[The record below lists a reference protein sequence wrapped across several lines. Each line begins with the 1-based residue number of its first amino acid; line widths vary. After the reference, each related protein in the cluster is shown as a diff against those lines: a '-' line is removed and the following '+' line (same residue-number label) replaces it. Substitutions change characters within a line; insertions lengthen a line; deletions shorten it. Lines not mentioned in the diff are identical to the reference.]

1 MSDLQIALIA
11 IGALI
16 ILAVL
21 ILNWWQERRFHRQVQ
36 SQFADLK
43 NDVLLPESAAQ
54 TAIANDSHEETL
66 LSELNDVHSVLGDPG
81 HDAVDTHDADNF
93 TINLGVKLD
102 VEGSPTFDAPSDY
115 VDGKEKSEPSQAVE
129 GISLPASVEAKVS
142 AGLPSMLL
150 SKIDTTALLYMAN
163 ESTMELVRESTQGL
177 FDGLDKPFVI
187 HVLNKNQ
194 AWQELDD
201 DNAQPHQA
209 VFRLA
214 CSLQLAD
221 RGGAVTRSALSRFQL
236 AVTELA
242 LKINADLEWQ
252 DIDSIQAQAKELDEF
267 CIAVDKTVGFHLSHG
282 ENGAFSA
289 AKLITLAE
297 AQGLVANDAGCLQAF
312 NAESA
317 KPSFIIFNTENQLT
331 GFNAANDALIKSVI
345 FQLDIP
351 RVDACSL
358 AFKQM
363 VQVAK
368 LLASDLNAKLLDAN
382 NRILNDQQIDQIFQQ
397 LDSIQETMTLRG
409 IEPGSE
415 SALRLFS

>member
-36 SQFADLK
+36 SQFGDIE
-43 NDVLLPESAAQ
+43 NDVLLPESSPQTPPDNEVRDEGLISDRDDAHSGLEDGVYDIGDAQ
-54 TAIANDSHEETL
+54 
-66 LSELNDVHSVLGDPG
+66 
-81 HDAVDTHDADNF
+81 DADNF
-93 TINLGVKLD
+93 TINVAVKID
-102 VEGSPTFDAPSDY
+102 AEDAPAFDTLT
-115 VDGKEKSEPSQAVE
+115 VTADSEEPQPSQTIEEVAP
-129 GISLPASVEAKVS
+129 SAPAEPKVS

-150 SKIDTTALLYMAN
+150 SKIDTTALLYLAK
-163 ESTMELVRESTQGL
+163 ESTRLTLKESLQGL
-177 FDGLDKPFVI
+177 FDGLDKPFFI
-187 HVLNKNQ
+187 HALDKNQ
-194 AWQELDD
+194 AWQVLDD
-201 DNAQPHQA
+201 DDTQTYQP
-209 VFRLA
+209 VLRVA

-221 RGGAVTRSALSRFQL
+221 RGGAVTRSTLSRFQL

-252 DIDSIQAQAKELDEF
+252 DIESIQLQASELDEF

-289 AKLITLAE
+289 AKLTALAE
-297 AQGLVANDAGCLQAF
+297 AQGLAANDAGCLQAF
-312 NAESA
+312 NSQSA

-331 GFNAANDALIKSVI
+331 AFNAASDALIKSVI

-351 RVDACSL
+351 RVDECTL

-363 VQVAK
+363 VKVAK
-368 LLASDLNAKLLDAN
+368 SLAVDLNANLLDAN
-382 NRILNDQQIDQIFQQ
+382 NRILNDQQIEQIFQQ
-397 LDSIQETMTLRG
+397 VDSIQDTMRLRG

-415 SALRLFS
+415 AALRLFS

>member
-21 ILNWWQERRFHRQVQ
+21 ILNWWQERRFHRQAQ

-43 NDVLLPESAAQ
+43 NDALLPESSSQTPPDDEAHDDGLISEKDDTQSGLEDGVYDIADAQ
-54 TAIANDSHEETL
+54 
-66 LSELNDVHSVLGDPG
+66 
-81 HDAVDTHDADNF
+81 DADNF
-93 TINLGVKLD
+93 TINVAVKID
-102 VEGSPTFDAPSDY
+102 AEDAPAFDALTVTAD
-115 VDGKEKSEPSQAVE
+115 SEEPQPSQTIEEVAP
-129 GISLPASVEAKVS
+129 SAPAEPKVS

-150 SKIDTTALLYMAN
+150 SKIDTTALLYLAK
-163 ESTMELVRESTQGL
+163 ESTMLTLKESSRAL
-177 FDGLDKPFVI
+177 FDGLDKPFFI
-187 HVLNKNQ
+187 HALDKNQ
-194 AWQELDD
+194 TWQVLDD
-201 DNAQPHQA
+201 DDTETYQP
-209 VFRLA
+209 VLRVA

-221 RGGAVTRSALSRFQL
+221 RGGAVTRSTLSRFQL

-252 DIDSIQAQAKELDEF
+252 DIESIQLQANELDEF

-289 AKLITLAE
+289 AKLTALAE
-297 AQGLVANDAGCLQAF
+297 AQGLAANDAGCLQAF
-312 NAESA
+312 NPQSA

-331 GFNAANDALIKSVI
+331 AFNAASDALIKSVI

-351 RVDACSL
+351 RVDECTL

-363 VQVAK
+363 VKVAK
-368 LLASDLNAKLLDAN
+368 SLAVDLNANLLDAN
-382 NRILNDQQIDQIFQQ
+382 NRILNDQQIEQIFQQ
-397 LDSIQETMTLRG
+397 VDSIQDAMRLRG

-415 SALRLFS
+415 AALRLFS

>member
-21 ILNWWQERRFHRQVQ
+21 ILNWWQERRFHRQAQ

-43 NDVLLPESAAQ
+43 NDALLPESSSQTPPDDEAHDDGLISEKDDTQSGLEDGVYDIADAQ
-54 TAIANDSHEETL
+54 
-66 LSELNDVHSVLGDPG
+66 
-81 HDAVDTHDADNF
+81 DADNF
-93 TINLGVKLD
+93 TINVAVKID
-102 VEGSPTFDAPSDY
+102 AEDAPAFDALTVTAD
-115 VDGKEKSEPSQAVE
+115 SEEPQPSQAIEDVAP
-129 GISLPASVEAKVS
+129 SAPAEPKVS

-150 SKIDTTALLYMAN
+150 SKIDTTALLYLAK
-163 ESTMELVRESTQGL
+163 ESTMLTLKESLQGL
-177 FDGLDKPFVI
+177 FDGLDKPFFI
-187 HVLNKNQ
+187 HALDKNQ
-194 AWQELDD
+194 AWQVLDD
-201 DNAQPHQA
+201 DDTQTYQP
-209 VFRLA
+209 VLRVA

-221 RGGAVTRSALSRFQL
+221 RGGAVTRSTLSRFQL

-242 LKINADLEWQ
+242 LKINADLEWH
-252 DIDSIQAQAKELDEF
+252 DIESIQLQANELDEF

-289 AKLITLAE
+289 AKLTALAE
-297 AQGLVANDAGCLQAF
+297 AQGLAANDAGCLQAF
-312 NAESA
+312 NPQSA

-331 GFNAANDALIKSVI
+331 AFNAASDALIKSVI

-351 RVDACSL
+351 RVDECTL

-363 VQVAK
+363 VKVAK
-368 LLASDLNAKLLDAN
+368 SLAVDLNANLLDAN
-382 NRILNDQQIDQIFQQ
+382 NRILNDQQIEQIFQQ
-397 LDSIQETMTLRG
+397 VDSIQDAMRLRG

-415 SALRLFS
+415 AALRLFS

>member
-36 SQFADLK
+36 SQFADIK

-54 TAIANDSHEETL
+54 TSLASEAHEDGLMSEMDDTQSGLEDGVYDIA
-66 LSELNDVHSVLGDPG
+66 
-81 HDAVDTHDADNF
+81 DAQDADNF
-93 TINLGVKLD
+93 TINVAVKID
-102 VEGSPTFDAPSDY
+102 AEDAPAFDALTVTAD
-115 VDGKEKSEPSQAVE
+115 SEEPQPSQAIEDVAP
-129 GISLPASVEAKVS
+129 SAPAEPKVS

-150 SKIDTTALLYMAN
+150 SKIDTTALLYLAK
-163 ESTMELVRESTQGL
+163 ESTMRTLKESSRAL
-177 FDGLDKPFVI
+177 FDGLDKPFFI
-187 HVLNKNQ
+187 HALDKNQ
-194 AWQELDD
+194 TWQVLDD
-201 DNAQPHQA
+201 DDTQTYQP
-209 VFRLA
+209 VLRVA

-221 RGGAVTRSALSRFQL
+221 RGGAVTRSTLSRFQL

-252 DIDSIQAQAKELDEF
+252 DIESIQLQANELDEF

-289 AKLITLAE
+289 AKLTALAE
-297 AQGLVANDAGCLQAF
+297 AQGLAANDAGCLQAF
-312 NAESA
+312 NPQSA

-331 GFNAANDALIKSVI
+331 AFNAASDALIKSVI

-351 RVDACSL
+351 RVDECTL

-363 VQVAK
+363 VKVAK
-368 LLASDLNAKLLDAN
+368 SLAVDLNANLLDAN
-382 NRILNDQQIDQIFQQ
+382 NRILNDQQIEQIFQQ
-397 LDSIQETMTLRG
+397 VDSIQDAMRLRG

-415 SALRLFS
+415 AALRLFS

>member
-21 ILNWWQERRFHRQVQ
+21 ILNWWQERRFHRQAQ

-43 NDVLLPESAAQ
+43 NDALLPESSSQTPPDNEAHDDGLISEQDDTQSGLEDGVYDIADAQ
-54 TAIANDSHEETL
+54 
-66 LSELNDVHSVLGDPG
+66 
-81 HDAVDTHDADNF
+81 DADNF
-93 TINLGVKLD
+93 TINVAVKID
-102 VEGSPTFDAPSDY
+102 AEDAPAFDALTVTAD
-115 VDGKEKSEPSQAVE
+115 SEEPQPSQAIEDVAP
-129 GISLPASVEAKVS
+129 SAPAEPKVS

-150 SKIDTTALLYMAN
+150 SKIDTTALLYLAK
-163 ESTMELVRESTQGL
+163 ESTMLTLKESLQGL
-177 FDGLDKPFVI
+177 FDGLDKPFFI
-187 HVLNKNQ
+187 HALDKNQ
-194 AWQELDD
+194 AWQVLDD
-201 DNAQPHQA
+201 GNTQTYQP
-209 VFRLA
+209 VLRVA

-221 RGGAVTRSALSRFQL
+221 RGGAVTRSTLSRFQL

-252 DIDSIQAQAKELDEF
+252 DIESIQLQAAELDEF

-289 AKLITLAE
+289 AKLTALAE
-297 AQGLVANDAGCLQAF
+297 AQGLAANDAGCLQAF
-312 NAESA
+312 NPQSA

-331 GFNAANDALIKSVI
+331 AFNAASDALIKSVI

-351 RVDACSL
+351 RVDECTQ

-363 VQVAK
+363 VKVAK
-368 LLASDLNAKLLDAN
+368 SLAVDLNANLLDAN
-382 NRILNDQQIDQIFQQ
+382 NRILNDQQIEQIFQQ
-397 LDSIQETMTLRG
+397 VDSIQDAMRLRG

-415 SALRLFS
+415 AALRLFS

>member
-36 SQFADLK
+36 SQFADIK
-43 NDVLLPESAAQ
+43 SDALLPESAAQ
-54 TAIANDSHEETL
+54 TPLDSEAHEDGLISEKDDTQSGLEDGVYDIA
-66 LSELNDVHSVLGDPG
+66 
-81 HDAVDTHDADNF
+81 DAQDADNF
-93 TINLGVKLD
+93 TINVAVKID
-102 VEGSPTFDAPSDY
+102 AEDAPAFDTLT
-115 VDGKEKSEPSQAVE
+115 VTADSEEPQPSQTIEEVVPSA
-129 GISLPASVEAKVS
+129 PAEPKVS

-150 SKIDTTALLYMAN
+150 SKIDTTALLYLAK
-163 ESTMELVRESTQGL
+163 ESTRLTLKESLQGL
-177 FDGLDKPFVI
+177 FDGLDKPFFI
-187 HVLNKNQ
+187 HALDKNQ
-194 AWQELDD
+194 AWQVLDD
-201 DNAQPHQA
+201 DDTQTYQP
-209 VFRLA
+209 VLRVA

-221 RGGAVTRSALSRFQL
+221 RGGAVTRSTLSRFQL

-252 DIDSIQAQAKELDEF
+252 DIESIQLQASELDEF

-289 AKLITLAE
+289 AKLTALAE
-297 AQGLVANDAGCLQAF
+297 AQGLAANDAGCLQAF
-312 NAESA
+312 NPQSA

-331 GFNAANDALIKSVI
+331 AFNAASDALIKSVI

-351 RVDACSL
+351 RVDECTL

-363 VQVAK
+363 VKVAK
-368 LLASDLNAKLLDAN
+368 SLAVDLNANLLDAN
-382 NRILNDQQIDQIFQQ
+382 NRILNDQQIEQIFQQ
-397 LDSIQETMTLRG
+397 VDSIQDTMRLRG

-415 SALRLFS
+415 AALRLFS

>member
-36 SQFADLK
+36 SQFADIK

-54 TAIANDSHEETL
+54 TPLDSEAHEDGL
-66 LSELNDVHSVLGDPG
+66 ISEKDDAHSGLDDGVYDIGD
-81 HDAVDTHDADNF
+81 AQDADNF
-93 TINLGVKLD
+93 TINVAVKLD
-102 VEGSPTFDAPSDY
+102 AEVASAFDALTVTAD
-115 VDGKEKSEPSQAVE
+115 SEQPQPSQVIEDLAP
-129 GISLPASVEAKVS
+129 SAPAEPKVS
-142 AGLPSMLL
+142 AGLPGMLL
-150 SKIDTTALLYMAN
+150 SKIDTTALLYLAK
-163 ESTMELVRESTQGL
+163 ESTMLTLKESLQGL
-177 FDGLDKPFVI
+177 FDGMDKPFFI
-187 HVLNKNQ
+187 HALDKNQ
-194 AWQELDD
+194 VWQVLDD
-201 DNAQPHQA
+201 DNTQTYQP
-209 VFRLA
+209 VFRVA

-221 RGGAVTRSALSRFQL
+221 RGGAVTRSTLSRFQL

-252 DIDSIQAQAKELDEF
+252 DIESIQLQASELDEF

-289 AKLITLAE
+289 AKLSALAE
-297 AQGLVANDAGCLQAF
+297 AQGLAANDAGCLQAF
-312 NAESA
+312 NSHSA

-331 GFNAANDALIKSVI
+331 AFNAASDALIKSVI

-351 RVDACSL
+351 RVDECTQ

-363 VQVAK
+363 VKVAIS
-368 LLASDLNAKLLDAN
+368 LALDLNANLLDAN
-382 NRILNDQQIDQIFQQ
+382 NRILNDQQIEQIFQQ
-397 LDSIQETMTLRG
+397 VDSIQVAMHLRG

-415 SALRLFS
+415 AALRLFS

>member
-36 SQFADLK
+36 SQFTDIKSDA
-43 NDVLLPESAAQ
+43 LLPESAAQ
-54 TAIANDSHEETL
+54 TPLDSEAHEDGLISEKDDTQSGLEDGVYDIA
-66 LSELNDVHSVLGDPG
+66 
-81 HDAVDTHDADNF
+81 DAQDADNF
-93 TINLGVKLD
+93 TINVAVKID
-102 VEGSPTFDAPSDY
+102 AEDAPAFDTLTVTADSEEPQPSQTIEE
-115 VDGKEKSEPSQAVE
+115 VAPSAQSEP
-129 GISLPASVEAKVS
+129 KVS
-142 AGLPSMLL
+142 TGLPSMLL
-150 SKIDTTALLYMAN
+150 SKIDTTALLYLAK
-163 ESTMELVRESTQGL
+163 ESTRLTLKESLQGL
-177 FDGLDKPFVI
+177 FDGLDKPFFI
-187 HVLNKNQ
+187 HALDKNQ
-194 AWQELDD
+194 AWQVLDD
-201 DNAQPHQA
+201 DDTQTYQP
-209 VFRLA
+209 VLRVA

-221 RGGAVTRSALSRFQL
+221 RGGAVTRSTLSRFQL

-252 DIDSIQAQAKELDEF
+252 DIESIQLQASELDEF

-289 AKLITLAE
+289 AKLTALAE
-297 AQGLVANDAGCLQAF
+297 AQGLAANDAGCLQAF
-312 NAESA
+312 NPQSA

-331 GFNAANDALIKSVI
+331 AFNAASDALIKSVI

-351 RVDACSL
+351 RVDECTL

-363 VQVAK
+363 VKVAK
-368 LLASDLNAKLLDAN
+368 SLAVDLNANLLDAN
-382 NRILNDQQIDQIFQQ
+382 NRILNDQQIEQIFQQ
-397 LDSIQETMTLRG
+397 VDSIQDAMRLRG

-415 SALRLFS
+415 AALRLFS

>member
-36 SQFADLK
+36 SQFTDIKSDA
-43 NDVLLPESAAQ
+43 LLPESAAQ
-54 TAIANDSHEETL
+54 TPLDSEAHEDGL
-66 LSELNDVHSVLGDPG
+66 ISEKDDTQSGLEDGVYDTA
-81 HDAVDTHDADNF
+81 DAQDADNF
-93 TINLGVKLD
+93 TINVAVKID
-102 VEGSPTFDAPSDY
+102 AEDAPAFDTLT
-115 VDGKEKSEPSQAVE
+115 VTADSEEPQPSQTIEEVAP
-129 GISLPASVEAKVS
+129 SAPAEPKVS

-150 SKIDTTALLYMAN
+150 SKIDTTALLYLAK
-163 ESTMELVRESTQGL
+163 ESTRLTLKESLQGL
-177 FDGLDKPFVI
+177 FDGLDKPFFI
-187 HVLNKNQ
+187 HALDKNQ
-194 AWQELDD
+194 AWQVLDD
-201 DNAQPHQA
+201 DDTQTYQP
-209 VFRLA
+209 VLRVA

-221 RGGAVTRSALSRFQL
+221 RGGAVTRSTLSRFQL

-252 DIDSIQAQAKELDEF
+252 DIESIQLQASELDEF

-289 AKLITLAE
+289 AKLTALAE
-297 AQGLVANDAGCLQAF
+297 AQGLAANDAGCLQAF
-312 NAESA
+312 NPQSA
-317 KPSFIIFNTENQLT
+317 KPSFIIFNSENQLT
-331 GFNAANDALIKSVI
+331 AFNAASDALIKSVI

-351 RVDACSL
+351 RVDECTL

-363 VQVAK
+363 VKVAK
-368 LLASDLNAKLLDAN
+368 SLAVDLNANLLDAN
-382 NRILNDQQIDQIFQQ
+382 NRILNDQQIEQIFQQ
-397 LDSIQETMTLRG
+397 VDSIQDTMRLRG

-415 SALRLFS
+415 AALRLFS

>member
-21 ILNWWQERRFHRQVQ
+21 ILNWWQERRFHRQAQ

-43 NDVLLPESAAQ
+43 NDALLPESSSQTPPDNEAHDDGLISEQDDTQSGLEDGVYDIADAQ
-54 TAIANDSHEETL
+54 
-66 LSELNDVHSVLGDPG
+66 
-81 HDAVDTHDADNF
+81 DADNF
-93 TINLGVKLD
+93 TINVAVKID
-102 VEGSPTFDAPSDY
+102 AEDAPAFDALTVTAY
-115 VDGKEKSEPSQAVE
+115 SEEPQPSQAIEDVAP
-129 GISLPASVEAKVS
+129 SAPAEPKVS

-150 SKIDTTALLYMAN
+150 SKIDTTALLYLAK
-163 ESTMELVRESTQGL
+163 ESTMLTLKESSRAL
-177 FDGLDKPFVI
+177 FDGLDKPFFI
-187 HVLNKNQ
+187 HALDKNQ
-194 AWQELDD
+194 TWQVLDD
-201 DNAQPHQA
+201 DDTETYQP
-209 VFRLA
+209 VLRVA

-221 RGGAVTRSALSRFQL
+221 RGGAVTRSTLSRFQL

-252 DIDSIQAQAKELDEF
+252 DIESIQLQANELDEF

-289 AKLITLAE
+289 AKLTALAE
-297 AQGLVANDAGCLQAF
+297 AQGLAANDAGCLQAF
-312 NAESA
+312 NPQSA

-331 GFNAANDALIKSVI
+331 AFNAASDALIKSVI

-351 RVDACSL
+351 RVDECTL

-363 VQVAK
+363 VKVAK
-368 LLASDLNAKLLDAN
+368 SLAVDLNANLLDAN
-382 NRILNDQQIDQIFQQ
+382 NRILNDQQIEQIFQQ
-397 LDSIQETMTLRG
+397 VDSIQDTMRLRG

-415 SALRLFS
+415 AALRLFS

>member
-36 SQFADLK
+36 SQFADIK
-43 NDVLLPESAAQ
+43 SDALLPESAAQ
-54 TAIANDSHEETL
+54 TPLDSEAHEDGLISEKDDTQSGLEDGVYDIA
-66 LSELNDVHSVLGDPG
+66 
-81 HDAVDTHDADNF
+81 DAQDADNF
-93 TINLGVKLD
+93 TINVAVKID
-102 VEGSPTFDAPSDY
+102 AEDAPAFDTLT
-115 VDGKEKSEPSQAVE
+115 VTADSEEPQPSQTIEEVAP
-129 GISLPASVEAKVS
+129 SAPAEPKVS

-150 SKIDTTALLYMAN
+150 SKIDTTALLYLAK
-163 ESTMELVRESTQGL
+163 ESTRLTLKESLQGL
-177 FDGLDKPFVI
+177 FDGLDKPFFI
-187 HVLNKNQ
+187 HALDKNQ
-194 AWQELDD
+194 AWQVLDD
-201 DNAQPHQA
+201 DDTQTYQP
-209 VFRLA
+209 VLRVA

-221 RGGAVTRSALSRFQL
+221 RGGAVTRSTLSRFQL

-252 DIDSIQAQAKELDEF
+252 DIESIQLQANELDEF

-289 AKLITLAE
+289 AKLTALAE
-297 AQGLVANDAGCLQAF
+297 AHGLAANDAGCLQAF
-312 NAESA
+312 NPQSA

-331 GFNAANDALIKSVI
+331 AFNAASDALIKSVI

-351 RVDACSL
+351 RVDECTL

-363 VQVAK
+363 VKVAK
-368 LLASDLNAKLLDAN
+368 SLAVDLNANLLDAN
-382 NRILNDQQIDQIFQQ
+382 NRILNDQQIEQIFQQ
-397 LDSIQETMTLRG
+397 VDSIQDTMRLRG

-415 SALRLFS
+415 AALRLFS

>member
-21 ILNWWQERRFHRQVQ
+21 ILNWWQERRFHRQAQ

-43 NDVLLPESAAQ
+43 NDALLPESSSQTPPDDEAHDDGLISEKDDTQSGLEDGVYDIADAQ
-54 TAIANDSHEETL
+54 
-66 LSELNDVHSVLGDPG
+66 
-81 HDAVDTHDADNF
+81 DADNF
-93 TINLGVKLD
+93 TINVAVKID
-102 VEGSPTFDAPSDY
+102 AEDAPAFDTLT
-115 VDGKEKSEPSQAVE
+115 VTADSEEPQPSQAIEEVAP
-129 GISLPASVEAKVS
+129 SAPAEPKVS

-150 SKIDTTALLYMAN
+150 SKIDTTALLYLAK
-163 ESTMELVRESTQGL
+163 ESTMLTLKESSRAL
-177 FDGLDKPFVI
+177 FDGLDKPFFI
-187 HVLNKNQ
+187 HALDKNQ
-194 AWQELDD
+194 TWQVLDD
-201 DNAQPHQA
+201 DDTETYQP
-209 VFRLA
+209 VLRVA

-221 RGGAVTRSALSRFQL
+221 RGGAVTRSTLSRFQL

-252 DIDSIQAQAKELDEF
+252 DIESIQLQASELDEF
-267 CIAVDKTVGFHLSHG
+267 CIAVDKTVGFHLSHC

-289 AKLITLAE
+289 AKLTALAE
-297 AQGLVANDAGCLQAF
+297 AQGLAANDAGCLQAF
-312 NAESA
+312 NPQSA

-331 GFNAANDALIKSVI
+331 AFNAASDALIKSVI

-351 RVDACSL
+351 RVDECTL

-363 VQVAK
+363 VKVAK
-368 LLASDLNAKLLDAN
+368 SLAVDLNANLLDAN
-382 NRILNDQQIDQIFQQ
+382 NRILNDQQIEQIFQQ
-397 LDSIQETMTLRG
+397 VDSIQDAMRLRG

-415 SALRLFS
+415 AALRLFS

>member
-21 ILNWWQERRFHRQVQ
+21 ILNWWQERRFHRQAQ

-43 NDVLLPESAAQ
+43 NDALLPESSSQTPPDDEAHDDGLISEKDDTQSGLEDGVYDIADAQ
-54 TAIANDSHEETL
+54 
-66 LSELNDVHSVLGDPG
+66 
-81 HDAVDTHDADNF
+81 DADNF
-93 TINLGVKLD
+93 TINVAVKID
-102 VEGSPTFDAPSDY
+102 AEDAPAFDTLT
-115 VDGKEKSEPSQAVE
+115 VTADSEEPQPSQAIEEVAP
-129 GISLPASVEAKVS
+129 SAPAEPKVS

-150 SKIDTTALLYMAN
+150 SKIDTTALLYLAK
-163 ESTMELVRESTQGL
+163 ESTMLTLKESSRAL
-177 FDGLDKPFVI
+177 FDGLDKPFFI
-187 HVLNKNQ
+187 HALDKNQ
-194 AWQELDD
+194 TWQVLDD
-201 DNAQPHQA
+201 DDTQTYQP
-209 VFRLA
+209 VLRVA

-221 RGGAVTRSALSRFQL
+221 RGGAVTRSTLSRFQL

-252 DIDSIQAQAKELDEF
+252 DIESIQLQANELDEF

-289 AKLITLAE
+289 AKLTALAE
-297 AQGLVANDAGCLQAF
+297 AQGLAANDAGCLQAF
-312 NAESA
+312 NPQSA

-331 GFNAANDALIKSVI
+331 AFNAASDALIKSVI

-351 RVDACSL
+351 RVDECTL

-363 VQVAK
+363 VKVAK
-368 LLASDLNAKLLDAN
+368 SLAVDLNANLLDAN
-382 NRILNDQQIDQIFQQ
+382 NRILNDQQIEQIFQQ
-397 LDSIQETMTLRG
+397 VDSIQDAMRLRG

-415 SALRLFS
+415 AALRLFS

>member
-21 ILNWWQERRFHRQVQ
+21 ILNWWQERRFHRQAQ

-43 NDVLLPESAAQ
+43 NDALLPESSSQTPPDNEAHDDGLISEQDDTQSGLEDGVYDIADAQ
-54 TAIANDSHEETL
+54 
-66 LSELNDVHSVLGDPG
+66 
-81 HDAVDTHDADNF
+81 DADNF
-93 TINLGVKLD
+93 TINVAVKID
-102 VEGSPTFDAPSDY
+102 AEDAPAFDALTVTAD
-115 VDGKEKSEPSQAVE
+115 SEEPQPSQAIEDVAP
-129 GISLPASVEAKVS
+129 SAPAEPKVS

-150 SKIDTTALLYMAN
+150 SKIDTTALLYLAK
-163 ESTMELVRESTQGL
+163 ESTMLTLKESSRAL
-177 FDGLDKPFVI
+177 FDGLDKPFFI
-187 HVLNKNQ
+187 HALDKNQ
-194 AWQELDD
+194 TWQVLDD
-201 DNAQPHQA
+201 DDTQTYQP
-209 VFRLA
+209 VLRVA

-221 RGGAVTRSALSRFQL
+221 RGGAVTRSTLSRFQL

-252 DIDSIQAQAKELDEF
+252 DIESIQLQANELDEF

-289 AKLITLAE
+289 AKLTALAE
-297 AQGLVANDAGCLQAF
+297 AQGLAANDAGCLQAF
-312 NAESA
+312 NPQSA

-331 GFNAANDALIKSVI
+331 AFNAASDALIKSVI

-351 RVDACSL
+351 RVDECTL

-363 VQVAK
+363 VKVAK
-368 LLASDLNAKLLDAN
+368 SLAVDLNANLLDAN
-382 NRILNDQQIDQIFQQ
+382 NRILNDQQIEQIFQQ
-397 LDSIQETMTLRG
+397 VDSIQDAMRLRG

-415 SALRLFS
+415 AALRLFS

>member
-36 SQFADLK
+36 SQFADIK
-43 NDVLLPESAAQ
+43 SDALLPESAAQ
-54 TAIANDSHEETL
+54 TPLDSEAHEDGLISEKDDTQSGLADGVYGIA
-66 LSELNDVHSVLGDPG
+66 
-81 HDAVDTHDADNF
+81 DAQDADNF
-93 TINLGVKLD
+93 TINVAVTID
-102 VEGSPTFDAPSDY
+102 VEDAPAFDTLT
-115 VDGKEKSEPSQAVE
+115 VTADSEEPQPSQTIEEVVPSA
-129 GISLPASVEAKVS
+129 PAEPKVS

-150 SKIDTTALLYMAN
+150 SKIDTTALLYLAK
-163 ESTMELVRESTQGL
+163 ESTMLTLKESLQGL
-177 FDGLDKPFVI
+177 FDGLDKPFFI
-187 HVLNKNQ
+187 HALDKNQ
-194 AWQELDD
+194 AWQVLDD
-201 DNAQPHQA
+201 DDTQTYQP
-209 VFRLA
+209 VLRVA

-221 RGGAVTRSALSRFQL
+221 RGGAVTRSTLSRFQL

-252 DIDSIQAQAKELDEF
+252 DIESIQLQASELDEF

-289 AKLITLAE
+289 AKLTALAE
-297 AQGLVANDAGCLQAF
+297 AQGLAANDAGCLQAF
-312 NAESA
+312 NPQSA

-331 GFNAANDALIKSVI
+331 AFNAASDALIKSVI

-351 RVDACSL
+351 RVDECTL

-363 VQVAK
+363 VKVAK
-368 LLASDLNAKLLDAN
+368 SLAVDLNANLLDAN
-382 NRILNDQQIDQIFQQ
+382 NRILNDQQIEQIFQQ
-397 LDSIQETMTLRG
+397 VDSIQDAMRLRG

-415 SALRLFS
+415 AALRLFS

>member
-36 SQFADLK
+36 SQFADIK

-54 TAIANDSHEETL
+54 TPLVSEDHEDGL
-66 LSELNDVHSVLGDPG
+66 ISEKDDAHSGLDDGVYDIGD
-81 HDAVDTHDADNF
+81 AQDADNF
-93 TINLGVKLD
+93 TINVAVKLD
-102 VEGSPTFDAPSDY
+102 AEVASAFDALTVTAD
-115 VDGKEKSEPSQAVE
+115 SEQPQPSQVIEDLAP
-129 GISLPASVEAKVS
+129 SAPAEPKVS
-142 AGLPSMLL
+142 AGLPGMLL
-150 SKIDTTALLYMAN
+150 SKIDTTALLYLAK
-163 ESTMELVRESTQGL
+163 ESTMLTLKESLQGL
-177 FDGLDKPFVI
+177 FDGLDKPFFI
-187 HVLNKNQ
+187 HALDKNQ
-194 AWQELDD
+194 VWQVLDD
-201 DNAQPHQA
+201 DNTQTYQP
-209 VFRLA
+209 VFRVA

-221 RGGAVTRSALSRFQL
+221 RGGAVTRSTLSRFQL

-252 DIDSIQAQAKELDEF
+252 DIESIQLQASELDEF

-289 AKLITLAE
+289 AKLTALAE
-297 AQGLVANDAGCLQAF
+297 AQGLAANDAGCLQAF
-312 NAESA
+312 NSQSA
-317 KPSFIIFNTENQLT
+317 TPSFIIFNTENQLT
-331 GFNAANDALIKSVI
+331 AFNPASDALIKSVI

-351 RVDACSL
+351 RVDESTL

-363 VQVAK
+363 VKVAK
-368 LLASDLNAKLLDAN
+368 SLAVDLNANLLDAN
-382 NRILNDQQIDQIFQQ
+382 NRILNDQQIEQIFQQ
-397 LDSIQETMTLRG
+397 VDSIQCTMRLRG

-415 SALRLFS
+415 AALRLFS

>member
-36 SQFADLK
+36 SQFADIK

-54 TAIANDSHEETL
+54 TRLVSEALEESLICEKDNTE
-66 LSELNDVHSVLGDPG
+66 SELEDGLHNIA
-81 HDAVDTHDADNF
+81 DAQDADNF
-93 TINLGVKLD
+93 TINVAVKLD
-102 VEGSPTFDAPSDY
+102 AEDAPAFDALTVTAD
-115 VDGKEKSEPSQAVE
+115 SEQPQPSQVIEDLAP
-129 GISLPASVEAKVS
+129 SAPAEPKVS

-150 SKIDTTALLYMAN
+150 SKIDTTALLYLAK
-163 ESTMELVRESTQGL
+163 ESTMLTLKESLQGL
-177 FDGLDKPFVI
+177 FDGLDKPFFI
-187 HVLNKNQ
+187 HALDKNQ
-194 AWQELDD
+194 VWQVLDD
-201 DNAQPHQA
+201 DNTQTYQP
-209 VFRLA
+209 VFRVA

-221 RGGAVTRSALSRFQL
+221 RGGAVTRSTLSRFQL

-252 DIDSIQAQAKELDEF
+252 DIESIQLQASELDEF

-289 AKLITLAE
+289 AKLTALAE
-297 AQGLVANDAGCLQAF
+297 AQGLAANDAGCLQAF
-312 NAESA
+312 NSQSA
-317 KPSFIIFNTENQLT
+317 TPSFIIFNTENQLT
-331 GFNAANDALIKSVI
+331 AFNAASDALIKSVI

-351 RVDACSL
+351 RVDESTL

-363 VQVAK
+363 VKVAK
-368 LLASDLNAKLLDAN
+368 SLAVDLNANLLDAN
-382 NRILNDQQIDQIFQQ
+382 NRILNDQQIEQIFQQ
-397 LDSIQETMTLRG
+397 VDSIQGAMRLRG

-415 SALRLFS
+415 AALRLFS

>member
-21 ILNWWQERRFHRQVQ
+21 ILNWWQERRFHRQAQ

-43 NDVLLPESAAQ
+43 NDALLPESSSQTPPDNEAHDDGLISEQDDTQSGLEDGVYDIADAQ
-54 TAIANDSHEETL
+54 
-66 LSELNDVHSVLGDPG
+66 
-81 HDAVDTHDADNF
+81 DADNF
-93 TINLGVKLD
+93 TINVAVKID
-102 VEGSPTFDAPSDY
+102 AEDAPAFDTLT
-115 VDGKEKSEPSQAVE
+115 VTADSEEPQPSQAIEEVAP
-129 GISLPASVEAKVS
+129 SAPAEPKVS

-150 SKIDTTALLYMAN
+150 SKIDTTALLYLAK
-163 ESTMELVRESTQGL
+163 ESTMLTLKESSRAL
-177 FDGLDKPFVI
+177 FDGLDKPFFI
-187 HVLNKNQ
+187 HALDKNQ
-194 AWQELDD
+194 TWQVLDD
-201 DNAQPHQA
+201 DDTETYQP
-209 VFRLA
+209 VLRVA

-221 RGGAVTRSALSRFQL
+221 RGGAVTRSTLSRFQL

-252 DIDSIQAQAKELDEF
+252 DIESIQLQANELDEF

-289 AKLITLAE
+289 AKLTALAE
-297 AQGLVANDAGCLQAF
+297 AQGLAANDAGCLQAF
-312 NAESA
+312 NPQSA

-331 GFNAANDALIKSVI
+331 AFNAASDALIKSVI

-351 RVDACSL
+351 RVDECTQ

-363 VQVAK
+363 VKVAK
-368 LLASDLNAKLLDAN
+368 SLAVDLNANLLDAN
-382 NRILNDQQIDQIFQQ
+382 NRILNDQQIEQIFQQ
-397 LDSIQETMTLRG
+397 VDSIQDAMRLRG

-415 SALRLFS
+415 AALRLFS

>member
-21 ILNWWQERRFHRQVQ
+21 ILNWWQERRFHRQAQ

-43 NDVLLPESAAQ
+43 NDALLPESSSQTPPDNEAHDDGLISEQDDTQSGLEDGVYDIADAQ
-54 TAIANDSHEETL
+54 
-66 LSELNDVHSVLGDPG
+66 
-81 HDAVDTHDADNF
+81 DADNF
-93 TINLGVKLD
+93 TINVAVKID
-102 VEGSPTFDAPSDY
+102 AEDAPAFDALTVTAD
-115 VDGKEKSEPSQAVE
+115 SEEPQPSQAIEDVAP
-129 GISLPASVEAKVS
+129 SAPAEPKVS

-150 SKIDTTALLYMAN
+150 SKIDTTALLYLAK
-163 ESTMELVRESTQGL
+163 ESTMLTLKESSRAL
-177 FDGLDKPFVI
+177 FDGLDKPFFI
-187 HVLNKNQ
+187 HALDKNQ
-194 AWQELDD
+194 TWQVLDD
-201 DNAQPHQA
+201 DDTETYQP
-209 VFRLA
+209 VLRVA

-221 RGGAVTRSALSRFQL
+221 RGGAVTRSTLSRFQL

-252 DIDSIQAQAKELDEF
+252 DIESIQLQANELDEF

-289 AKLITLAE
+289 AKLTALAE
-297 AQGLVANDAGCLQAF
+297 AQGLAANDAGCLQAF
-312 NAESA
+312 NPQSA

-331 GFNAANDALIKSVI
+331 AFNAASDALIKSVI

-351 RVDACSL
+351 RVDECTQ

-363 VQVAK
+363 VKVAK
-368 LLASDLNAKLLDAN
+368 SLAVDLNANLLDAN
-382 NRILNDQQIDQIFQQ
+382 NRILNDQQIEQIFQQ
-397 LDSIQETMTLRG
+397 VDSIQDAMRLRG

-415 SALRLFS
+415 AALRLFS

>member
-36 SQFADLK
+36 SQFTDIKSDA
-43 NDVLLPESAAQ
+43 LLPESAAQ
-54 TAIANDSHEETL
+54 TPLDSEAHEDGL
-66 LSELNDVHSVLGDPG
+66 ISEKDDTQSGLEDGVYDTA
-81 HDAVDTHDADNF
+81 DAQDADNF
-93 TINLGVKLD
+93 TINVAVKID
-102 VEGSPTFDAPSDY
+102 AEDAPAFDTLT
-115 VDGKEKSEPSQAVE
+115 VTADSEEPQPSQTIEEVAP
-129 GISLPASVEAKVS
+129 SAPAEPKVS

-150 SKIDTTALLYMAN
+150 SKIDTTALLYLAK
-163 ESTMELVRESTQGL
+163 ESTRLTLKESLQGL
-177 FDGLDKPFVI
+177 FDGLDKPFFI
-187 HVLNKNQ
+187 HALDKNQ
-194 AWQELDD
+194 AWQVLDD
-201 DNAQPHQA
+201 DDTQTYQP
-209 VFRLA
+209 VLRVA

-221 RGGAVTRSALSRFQL
+221 RGGAVTRSTLSRFQL

-252 DIDSIQAQAKELDEF
+252 DIESIQLQASELDEF

-289 AKLITLAE
+289 AKLTALAE
-297 AQGLVANDAGCLQAF
+297 AQGLAANDAGCLQAF
-312 NAESA
+312 NPQSA

-331 GFNAANDALIKSVI
+331 AFNAASDALIKSVI

-351 RVDACSL
+351 RVDECTL

-363 VQVAK
+363 VKVAK
-368 LLASDLNAKLLDAN
+368 SLAVDLNANLLDAN
-382 NRILNDQQIDQIFQQ
+382 NRILNDQQIEQIFQQ
-397 LDSIQETMTLRG
+397 VDSIQDTMRLRG

-415 SALRLFS
+415 AALRLFS

>member
-36 SQFADLK
+36 SQFADIK

-54 TAIANDSHEETL
+54 TRLVSEALEEGLISEKDNTE
-66 LSELNDVHSVLGDPG
+66 SELEDGLHNIA
-81 HDAVDTHDADNF
+81 DAQDADNF
-93 TINLGVKLD
+93 TINVAVKLD
-102 VEGSPTFDAPSDY
+102 AEDAPAFDALTVAAD
-115 VDGKEKSEPSQAVE
+115 SEQPQPSQVIEDLAP
-129 GISLPASVEAKVS
+129 SAPAEPKVS

-150 SKIDTTALLYMAN
+150 SKIDTTALLYLAK
-163 ESTMELVRESTQGL
+163 ESTMLTLKESLQGL
-177 FDGLDKPFVI
+177 FDGLDKPFFI
-187 HVLNKNQ
+187 HALDKNQ
-194 AWQELDD
+194 VWQVLDD
-201 DNAQPHQA
+201 DNTQTYQP
-209 VFRLA
+209 VFRVA

-221 RGGAVTRSALSRFQL
+221 RGGAVTRSTLSRFQL

-252 DIDSIQAQAKELDEF
+252 DIESIQLQASELDEF

-289 AKLITLAE
+289 AKLTTLAE
-297 AQGLVANDAGCLQAF
+297 AHGLTANDAGCLQAF
-312 NAESA
+312 NPQSA

-331 GFNAANDALIKSVI
+331 GFNAASDTLIKSVI

-351 RVDACSL
+351 RVDESTL

-363 VQVAK
+363 VKVAK
-368 LLASDLNAKLLDAN
+368 SLAGDLNANLLDAN
-382 NRILNDQQIDQIFQQ
+382 NRVLNDQQIEQISQQ
-397 LDSIQETMTLRG
+397 VDSIQDAMRLRG

-415 SALRLFS
+415 AALRLFS

>member
-36 SQFADLK
+36 SQFADIK

-54 TAIANDSHEETL
+54 TPLASEAHEDSLISEKDNTE
-66 LSELNDVHSVLGDPG
+66 SELADGVYDIA
-81 HDAVDTHDADNF
+81 DAQDADNF
-93 TINLGVKLD
+93 TINVAVKLD
-102 VEGSPTFDAPSDY
+102 AEDAPAFDALTVTAD
-115 VDGKEKSEPSQAVE
+115 SEQPQPSQMIEDLAP
-129 GISLPASVEAKVS
+129 SAPAEPKVS

-150 SKIDTTALLYMAN
+150 SKIDTTALLYLAK
-163 ESTMELVRESTQGL
+163 ESTRLTLKESLQGL
-177 FDGLDKPFVI
+177 FDGLDKPFFI
-187 HVLNKNQ
+187 HALDKNQ
-194 AWQELDD
+194 SWQVLDD
-201 DNAQPHQA
+201 DDTQTCQP
-209 VFRLA
+209 VFRVA

-221 RGGAVTRSALSRFQL
+221 RGGAVTRSTLSRFQL

-252 DIDSIQAQAKELDEF
+252 DMESIQLQASELDEF

-289 AKLITLAE
+289 AKLTALAE
-297 AQGLVANDAGCLQAF
+297 AQGLAANDAGCLQAF
-312 NAESA
+312 NPQSA

-331 GFNAANDALIKSVI
+331 AFNAASDALIKSVI

-351 RVDACSL
+351 RVDECMQ

-363 VQVAK
+363 VKVAK
-368 LLASDLNAKLLDAN
+368 SLAVDLNANLLDAN
-382 NRILNDQQIDQIFQQ
+382 NRILNDQQIEQIFQQ
-397 LDSIQETMTLRG
+397 VDSIQDTMRLRG

-415 SALRLFS
+415 VALRLFS

>member
-36 SQFADLK
+36 SQFADIK
-43 NDVLLPESAAQ
+43 SDALLPESAAQ
-54 TAIANDSHEETL
+54 TPLDSEAHEDGLISEKDDTQSGLEDGVYDIA
-66 LSELNDVHSVLGDPG
+66 
-81 HDAVDTHDADNF
+81 DAQDADNF
-93 TINLGVKLD
+93 TINVAVKID
-102 VEGSPTFDAPSDY
+102 AEDAPAFDTLT
-115 VDGKEKSEPSQAVE
+115 VTADSEEPQPSQTIEEVAP
-129 GISLPASVEAKVS
+129 SAPAEPKVS

-150 SKIDTTALLYMAN
+150 SKIDTTALLYLAK
-163 ESTMELVRESTQGL
+163 ESTRLTLKESLQGL
-177 FDGLDKPFVI
+177 FDGLDKPFFI
-187 HVLNKNQ
+187 HALDKNQ
-194 AWQELDD
+194 AWQVLDD
-201 DNAQPHQA
+201 DDTQTYQP
-209 VFRLA
+209 VLRVA

-221 RGGAVTRSALSRFQL
+221 RGGAVTRSTLSRFQL

-252 DIDSIQAQAKELDEF
+252 DIESIQLQASELDEF

-289 AKLITLAE
+289 AKLTALAE
-297 AQGLVANDAGCLQAF
+297 AHGLAANDAGCLQAF
-312 NAESA
+312 NPQSA

-331 GFNAANDALIKSVI
+331 AFNAASDALIKSVI

-351 RVDACSL
+351 RVDECTL

-363 VQVAK
+363 VKVAK
-368 LLASDLNAKLLDAN
+368 SLAVDLNANLLDAN
-382 NRILNDQQIDQIFQQ
+382 NRILNDQQIEQIFQQ
-397 LDSIQETMTLRG
+397 VDSIQDAMRLRG

-415 SALRLFS
+415 AALRLFS

>member
-36 SQFADLK
+36 SQFADIK

-54 TAIANDSHEETL
+54 TRLVSEALEEGLISEKDNTE
-66 LSELNDVHSVLGDPG
+66 SELEDGLHNIA
-81 HDAVDTHDADNF
+81 DAQDADNF
-93 TINLGVKLD
+93 TINVAVKLD
-102 VEGSPTFDAPSDY
+102 AEDAPAFDALTVAADNEQPQ
-115 VDGKEKSEPSQAVE
+115 PSQVIEDLAP
-129 GISLPASVEAKVS
+129 SAPAEPKVS

-150 SKIDTTALLYMAN
+150 SKIDTTALLYLAK
-163 ESTMELVRESTQGL
+163 ESTMLTLKESLQGL
-177 FDGLDKPFVI
+177 FDGLDKPLFI
-187 HVLNKNQ
+187 HALDKNQ
-194 AWQELDD
+194 VWQVLDD
-201 DNAQPHQA
+201 DNTQTYQP
-209 VFRLA
+209 VFRVA

-221 RGGAVTRSALSRFQL
+221 RGGAVTRSTLSRFQL

-252 DIDSIQAQAKELDEF
+252 DIESIQLQASELDEF
-267 CIAVDKTVGFHLSHG
+267 CIAVDKTVGFNLSHG

-289 AKLITLAE
+289 AKLTVLAE
-297 AQGLVANDAGCLQAF
+297 AQGLAANDAGCLQAF
-312 NAESA
+312 NPQSA

-331 GFNAANDALIKSVI
+331 GINAASDTLIKSVI
-345 FQLDIP
+345 FQLYIP
-351 RVDACSL
+351 RVDECTL

-363 VQVAK
+363 VKVAK
-368 LLASDLNAKLLDAN
+368 SLAGDLNANLLDAN
-382 NRILNDQQIDQIFQQ
+382 NRILNDQQIEQISLQV
-397 LDSIQETMTLRG
+397 DSIQEAMRLRG

-415 SALRLFS
+415 AALRLCS

>member
-21 ILNWWQERRFHRQVQ
+21 ILNWWQERRFHRQAQ

-43 NDVLLPESAAQ
+43 NDVLLPESSSQ
-54 TAIANDSHEETL
+54 TPPDDEAHEDGLMSEKDDTQSGLEDGVYDIA
-66 LSELNDVHSVLGDPG
+66 DVQ
-81 HDAVDTHDADNF
+81 DADNF
-93 TINLGVKLD
+93 TINVAVKLD
-102 VEGSPTFDAPSDY
+102 AEGAPAFDALTVTAD
-115 VDGKEKSEPSQAVE
+115 SEEPQPSQAIEDVAPSAPTE
-129 GISLPASVEAKVS
+129 PRVS

-150 SKIDTTALLYMAN
+150 SKIDTTALLYLAK
-163 ESTMELVRESTQGL
+163 ESTMLTLKESLQGL
-177 FDGLDKPFVI
+177 FDGMDKPFFI
-187 HVLNKNQ
+187 HALDKNQ
-194 AWQELDD
+194 VWQVLDD
-201 DNAQPHQA
+201 DSAQTYQP
-209 VFRLA
+209 VFRVA

-221 RGGAVTRSALSRFQL
+221 RGGAVTRSTLSRFQL

-252 DIDSIQAQAKELDEF
+252 DIESIQLQASELDEF

-289 AKLITLAE
+289 AKLTTLAE
-297 AQGLVANDAGCLQAF
+297 AHGLTANDAGCLQAF
-312 NAESA
+312 NPQSA

-331 GFNAANDALIKSVI
+331 GFNAASDTLIKSVI

-351 RVDACSL
+351 RVDECTL

-363 VQVAK
+363 VKVAK
-368 LLASDLNAKLLDAN
+368 SLAGDLNANLLDAN
-382 NRILNDQQIDQIFQQ
+382 NRVLNDQQIEQIFQQ
-397 LDSIQETMTLRG
+397 VDSIQDAMRLRG

-415 SALRLFS
+415 AALRLFS

>member
-36 SQFADLK
+36 SQFADIK
-43 NDVLLPESAAQ
+43 SDALLPESAAQ
-54 TAIANDSHEETL
+54 TPLDIEAHEDGLISEKDDTQSGLEDGVYDIA
-66 LSELNDVHSVLGDPG
+66 
-81 HDAVDTHDADNF
+81 DAQDADNF
-93 TINLGVKLD
+93 TINVAVTID
-102 VEGSPTFDAPSDY
+102 VEDAPAFDTLT
-115 VDGKEKSEPSQAVE
+115 VTADSEEPQPSQTIEEVVPSA
-129 GISLPASVEAKVS
+129 PAEPKVS

-150 SKIDTTALLYMAN
+150 SKIDTTALLYLAK
-163 ESTMELVRESTQGL
+163 ESTRLTLKESLQGL
-177 FDGLDKPFVI
+177 FDGLDKPFFI
-187 HVLNKNQ
+187 HALDKNQ
-194 AWQELDD
+194 AWQVLDD
-201 DNAQPHQA
+201 DDTQTYQP
-209 VFRLA
+209 VLRVA

-221 RGGAVTRSALSRFQL
+221 RGGAVTRSTLSRFQL

-242 LKINADLEWQ
+242 LKINADIEWQ
-252 DIDSIQAQAKELDEF
+252 DIESIQLQASELDEF

-289 AKLITLAE
+289 AKLTALAE
-297 AQGLVANDAGCLQAF
+297 AQGLAANDAGCLQAF
-312 NAESA
+312 NPQSA

-331 GFNAANDALIKSVI
+331 AFNAASDALIKSVI

-351 RVDACSL
+351 RVDECTL

-363 VQVAK
+363 VKVAK
-368 LLASDLNAKLLDAN
+368 SLAVDLNANLLDAN
-382 NRILNDQQIDQIFQQ
+382 NRILNDQQIEQIFQQ
-397 LDSIQETMTLRG
+397 VDSIQDAMRLRG

-415 SALRLFS
+415 AALRLFS

>member
-21 ILNWWQERRFHRQVQ
+21 ILNWWQERRFHRQAQ

-43 NDVLLPESAAQ
+43 NDALLPESSSQTPPDDEAHDDGLISEKDDTQSGLEDGVYDIADAQ
-54 TAIANDSHEETL
+54 
-66 LSELNDVHSVLGDPG
+66 
-81 HDAVDTHDADNF
+81 DADNF
-93 TINLGVKLD
+93 TINVAVKID
-102 VEGSPTFDAPSDY
+102 AEDAPAFDALTVTAD
-115 VDGKEKSEPSQAVE
+115 SEEPQPSQAIEDVAP
-129 GISLPASVEAKVS
+129 SAPAEPKVS

-150 SKIDTTALLYMAN
+150 SKIDTTALLYLAK
-163 ESTMELVRESTQGL
+163 ESTMLTLKESSRAL
-177 FDGLDKPFVI
+177 FDGLDKPFFI
-187 HVLNKNQ
+187 HALDKNQ
-194 AWQELDD
+194 TWQVLDD
-201 DNAQPHQA
+201 DDTETYQP
-209 VFRLA
+209 VLRVA

-221 RGGAVTRSALSRFQL
+221 RGGAVTRSTLSRFQL

-252 DIDSIQAQAKELDEF
+252 DIESIQLQANELDEF

-289 AKLITLAE
+289 AKLTALAE
-297 AQGLVANDAGCLQAF
+297 AQGLAANDAGCLQAF
-312 NAESA
+312 NPQSA

-331 GFNAANDALIKSVI
+331 AFNAASDALIKSVI

-351 RVDACSL
+351 RVDECTL

-363 VQVAK
+363 VKVAK
-368 LLASDLNAKLLDAN
+368 SLAVDLNANLLDAN
-382 NRILNDQQIDQIFQQ
+382 NRILNDQQIEQIFQQ
-397 LDSIQETMTLRG
+397 VDSIQDAMRLRG

-415 SALRLFS
+415 AALRLFS

>member
-36 SQFADLK
+36 SQFADIK

-54 TAIANDSHEETL
+54 TRQVSEALEESL
-66 LSELNDVHSVLGDPG
+66 ISEKDNAESELEDGLHNIA
-81 HDAVDTHDADNF
+81 DAQDADNF
-93 TINLGVKLD
+93 TINVAVKLD
-102 VEGSPTFDAPSDY
+102 AEDAPAFDALTVTAD
-115 VDGKEKSEPSQAVE
+115 SEQPQPSQVIEDLAP
-129 GISLPASVEAKVS
+129 SAPAEPKVS

-150 SKIDTTALLYMAN
+150 SKIDTTALLYLAK
-163 ESTMELVRESTQGL
+163 ESTMLTLKESLQGL
-177 FDGLDKPFVI
+177 FDGLDKPFFI
-187 HVLNKNQ
+187 HALDKNQ
-194 AWQELDD
+194 VWQVLDN
-201 DNAQPHQA
+201 DNTQTYQS
-209 VFRLA
+209 VFRVA

-221 RGGAVTRSALSRFQL
+221 RGGAVTRSTLSRFQL

-252 DIDSIQAQAKELDEF
+252 DIESIQLQASELDEF

-289 AKLITLAE
+289 AKLTALAE
-297 AQGLVANDAGCLQAF
+297 AQGLAANDAGCLQAF
-312 NAESA
+312 NSQSA
-317 KPSFIIFNTENQLT
+317 TPSFIIFNTENQLT
-331 GFNAANDALIKSVI
+331 AFNAASDALIKSVI

-351 RVDACSL
+351 RVDESTL

-363 VQVAK
+363 VKVAK
-368 LLASDLNAKLLDAN
+368 SLAVDLNANLLDAN
-382 NRILNDQQIDQIFQQ
+382 NRILNDQQIEQIFQQ
-397 LDSIQETMTLRG
+397 VDSIQGAMRLRG

-415 SALRLFS
+415 AALRLFS